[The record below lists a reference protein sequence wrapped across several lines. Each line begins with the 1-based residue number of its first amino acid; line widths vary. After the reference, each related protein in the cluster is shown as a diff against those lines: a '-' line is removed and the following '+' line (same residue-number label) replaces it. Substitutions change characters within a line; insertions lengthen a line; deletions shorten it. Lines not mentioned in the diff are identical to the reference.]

1 MRRSMPSRLLSLA
14 SLAFAAL
21 ISSPAASQTTIYE
34 GARLIVGDGTAIE
47 NSAFVVQSNQF
58 TQVGRKG
65 EVQAPAGAMR
75 VDLTGKTVIPT
86 LVDLHGHYGFQN
98 LAQGTMSKDNFTRA
112 NLIDHLQRLA
122 YWGVGAAV
130 GVGDLVDRSDLK
142 GGRTGWGDMPVKLRD
157 EVVPGTAGGTAVI
170 SAGHGWYWH
179 EASGTWR
186 LQRDYYGGI
195 VEDVVNWDIASYVR
209 DELTAASMDARL
221 LRYPDRDANVGTSG
235 RPRWEEG
242 AKYFIKGLGAPTE
255 VWNIGVDEYARDINT
270 RPMYANWIDSAVMV
284 SIHNNG
290 GRGTGTETWYDA
302 TNGQEYESQRLA
314 GIVNNR
320 IVALLR
326 ARYNRDWPDR
336 GLRTCNG
343 CKGENR
349 IAARPAI
356 IVEAAFMDTPTPDN
370 DALHDET
377 FKQIV
382 AQAIR
387 EGLQEW
393 AQR

>member
-1 MRRSMPSRLLSLA
+1 
-14 SLAFAAL
+14 
-21 ISSPAASQTTIYE
+21 
-34 GARLIVGDGTAIE
+34 
-47 NSAFVVQSNQF
+47 
-58 TQVGRKG
+58 
-65 EVQAPAGAMR
+65 
-75 VDLTGKTVIPT
+75 
-86 LVDLHGHYGFQN
+86 
-98 LAQGTMSKDNFTRA
+98 
-112 NLIDHLQRLA
+112 
-122 YWGVGAAV
+122 
-130 GVGDLVDRSDLK
+130 
-142 GGRTGWGDMPVKLRD
+142 
-157 EVVPGTAGGTAVI
+157 VI

-179 EASGTWR
+179 DASGTWR

-195 VEDVVNWDIASYVR
+195 VEDVVNWDIANYVR
-209 DELTAASMDARL
+209 DELNAANVDARL

-377 FKQIV
+377 FKRIV

>member
-1 MRRSMPSRLLSLA
+1 MLLVRVGSAQQGPSTIDA
-14 SLAFAAL
+14 EAL
-21 ISSPAASQTTIYE
+21 KTGIERALTTAPRDYQT
-34 GARLIVGDGTAIE
+34 L
-47 NSAFVVQSNQF
+47 
-58 TQVGRKG
+58 
-65 EVQAPAGAMR
+65 QAPAQAGVR
-75 VDLTGKTVIPT
+75 VLSVDVQQTAPASHRIVIDLSQKTLTYDPSGNVE
-86 LVDLHGHYGFQN
+86 
-98 LAQGTMSKDNFTRA
+98 A
-112 NLIDHLQRLA
+112 LIDRILA
-122 YWGVGAAV
+122 
-130 GVGDLVDRSDLK
+130 
-142 GGRTGWGDMPVKLRD
+142 
-157 EVVPGTAGGTAVI
+157 GTAALTADAGNIDYRFLIDGLPLEQFLPRPPSRSSVRSRPLGNGGTAVI

-209 DELTAASMDARL
+209 DELTAASVDARL

-290 GRGTGTETWYDA
+290 GGGTGTETWYDA
-302 TNGQEYESQRLA
+302 TNGHDYESRHLA

-377 FKQIV
+377 FKRIV